1 MKKRFTAVLSFVLA
15 SVMLAAGCYVSG
27 LNINAASGLDVTVT
41 ENFAGGRINNPDY
54 ITYGS
59 FHKDRKTVA
68 PTFKGNNGKYSLKTA
83 ASTAWPDY
91 LKADMRNNQLAY
103 AQGKI
108 TVTADQQQWGI
119 TFKKDSSDNYHFLT
133 LWNYE
138 QNKMRFAYV
147 SNLKD
152 NCSDKKD
159 WKQNQKHSTGNC
171 LVDDGGTKPLNTA
184 FKLGLTYSFKIE
196 YNYSSN
202 SIDFTFWSDEYKWSV
217 THTEE
222 LSDTDTPVCMFTSYA
237 QSSPSYIEELTLKYG
252 VDNTPSQHVD
262 PSFDPDE
269 DAAVQSVV
277 QENFE
282 GNKIT
287 QTDYVVYGTFLS
299 NPVSQPKPSFEN
311 NTLKSNPDS
320 KKFEYLKIGM
330 KGSKLEKV
338 TGKIYST
345 AGWWRQW
352 RLVFKRDSG
361 GNYHTIGVDLPESN
375 GKEMRYLYSNTTKYE
390 EKPTI
395 NNMSWE
401 GGNGAII
408 EDSTGLTPRSDVN
421 IKQQW
426 LDFKMSYDYDKNTVT
441 IAYTNPNI
449 GWKCTK
455 TYKLSD
461 GDEPVCMFL
470 SASDSNPAYLKEL
483 TLYYGKNKIEKFE
496 EAVNAFPE
504 VPDKTTPENA
514 QALIAQYKSVL
525 ESYNKLSSAEK
536 NKVSVSVINKFKK
549 IKIDIQTLINNMN
562 AESDITNGDLITFE
576 YDDTSM
582 LDFLNSPSNAS
593 YSVQNN
599 PLKDSINPSNQ
610 VVELCRKDSLAVLGL
625 GSSYIDGT
633 SALKSFKVKLYVTT
647 KNAPAIVYSYNSKTE
662 WNAVAFSL
670 DSYTGKL
677 KTRYYRSNSTGG
689 VNSSGAI
696 SQPYYVDPIVNHSI
710 DKFDTKKG
718 IWIDVAVDYDIA
730 YVSLRINTENG
741 LVRIGDA
748 KYPMYGSY
756 ATRPAV
762 VSFNKNEKCYFD
774 DISYTFTGVAHSVEA
789 QNFMDKYSN
798 VFLLRAS
805 TVADIDKASIDGAV
819 NEYNSFSNEIKNALP
834 LVNEQLVEIS
844 AAYSEKHA
852 NISDKAIDT
861 KKYWDTNSTY
871 DVSADF
877 ESDASLGMFNDR
889 DETDW
894 NTNGIIQGYGASP
907 EIVYSSAM
915 KSNAVLLDRTYLTL
929 KDSLLP
935 EKGVHT
941 KLEYDMCMKEG
952 VPLRVGEDLRFMV
965 LNNKG
970 YYANIWNCRYETYT
984 WQKRGQLYYVYN
996 SKAFYN
1002 QSMLD
1007 PYEPMHFSI
1016 TLTDSKMSITIT
1028 QDYVKEN
1035 GSVEHLEYSWNEN
1048 ISTANRYFAFGQH
1061 TVACYYD
1068 NIKITYEKGD
1078 FDIDEKN
1085 TKLNVMYSGNTVVSA
1100 GDTVSLEGENI
1111 YATVKKVEV
1120 QRVVDT
1126 FDTASAGFV
1135 SFENWKT
1142 SAIANGT
1149 YSKDPV
1155 SYTWNNAIGKEV
1167 TIVQKTEESIKFT
1180 LPNDIGKGIY
1190 AVKLFGYDG
1199 SELVIYLN
1207 APNLEYYVGD
1217 EGKTVT
1223 AGKTLQIVGKNLAPE
1238 YYDNGGTDTKVY
1250 LKNKSTKKLT
1260 ELEIEEVKSVYSLV
1274 ARVPSDFDNG
1284 DYELWLYNGYGDSSC
1299 WSIPLNVKVADDI
1312 RSSWKKK
1319 FINIKDAPYSAT
1331 GAQSQD
1337 ATPLVIQAIE
1347 ELYQAGGGTLYLPEG
1362 VYRLTQQIV
1371 IPENIIITGESEEK
1385 TNIFY
1390 TSYRWQYN
1398 EMPDFLIKVTSNV
1411 EISNITFYGKRV
1423 SGFIQINSLKG
1434 DKASAISENIYL
1446 EHVRAFFQPYAGN
1459 ITSGGEDGSNL
1470 LVSPKEARLL
1480 VQSESVNQVITKNS
1494 LSLAPTENVQLKSC
1508 DLRFYG
1514 HQNGIFLEYLTWAGM
1529 NNHWQMDNVNIDI
1542 YNPWSTF
1549 GVTNS
1554 VISNVTN
1561 NAGNFTVIGENLY
1574 VDSIELKDNT
1584 TNNRELS
1591 IADLGGTDA
1600 GVGLVKIDDLN
1611 YQIKRSSASLKTYMG
1626 TVLTITKGMGR
1637 GQSRNV
1643 VKVTDKGNGVWQLT
1657 IDSPFV
1663 NPINR
1668 NSSWFTRS
1676 PRRTIYYVNSKL
1688 SNGAAGFGFYGGFCD
1703 VVIDSNEFDHVGG
1716 QYTTGDTYD
1725 VNWYYSYVNNVNKYD
1740 PYFFHVGVEK
1750 SCWYCQATGF
1760 GSALGYTFRNNDFG
1774 GLNFQIRAGVAGNAF
1789 RDLVIENNTFD
1800 NSNNSVSFIFGQ
1812 VASSI
1817 DGVYIGK
1824 NYFTNPDKAYN
1835 DLIYET
1841 ERTVNAVGN
1850 KRIIR
1855 NDEMKSSGIMGDI
1868 DCDGKVTIKDATL
1881 LRFYI
1886 IGKIELNEDQR
1897 SLADMDSDGEITI
1910 ADVAMIRYKVL
1921 NG

>member
-1 MKKRFTAVLSFVLA
+1 MKKRLTAVLSFVLA
-15 SVMLAAGCYVSG
+15 SVMLAAGCFVSG
-27 LNINAASGLDVTVT
+27 LNINAASGLDVAVT

-54 ITYGS
+54 ITYSS

-68 PTFKGNNGKYSLKTA
+68 PTFKENNGKYSLKTA
-83 ASTAWPDY
+83 SYTAWPDY

-133 LWNYE
+133 LWHYE

-152 NCSDKKD
+152 NCSDKRD
-159 WKQNQKHSTGNC
+159 WQQNQKRSTGNC
-171 LVDDGGTKPLNTA
+171 LVDDGGTPPTNSAL
-184 FKLGLTYSFKIE
+184 KLGLTYSFKIE

-202 SIDFTFWSDEYKWSV
+202 SIDFTFWSDEYKWSF

-222 LSDTDTPVCMFTSYA
+222 LSDSDTPVCMFTSYA

-252 VDNTPSQHVD
+252 VDNTPSQPSD

-269 DAAVQSVV
+269 DAAVQPVV

-299 NPVSQPKPSFEN
+299 NPVSQPKPSFKN
-311 NTLKSNPDS
+311 NTLKAKSDNN
-320 KKFEYLKIGM
+320 KFEYLKVGM
-330 KGSKLEKV
+330 KGNRLEKV
-338 TGKIYST
+338 TGKIYKS
-345 AGWWRQW
+345 GDWNQW
-352 RLVFKRDSG
+352 RLVFKRDSE
-361 GNYHTIGVDLPESN
+361 GNHYTIGIVIPESDTQ
-375 GKEMRYLYSNTTKYE
+375 MRYCYSDNTKYE
-390 EKPTI
+390 KSPQHKGMFWQAGKGAVIE
-395 NNMSWE
+395 NN
-401 GGNGAII
+401 
-408 EDSTGLTPRSDVN
+408 TGLTKNKSTN
-421 IKQQW
+421 ITNCW
-426 LDFKMSYDYDKNTVT
+426 LDFTMSYDYDNKAVT
-441 IAYTNPNI
+441 ISYSNPDV
-449 GWKCTK
+449 GWKCSK
-455 TYKLSD
+455 TYNLSD

-470 SASDSNPAYLKEL
+470 SAAGSNEAYLKEL
-483 TLYYGKNKIEKFE
+483 TMHYGKNNVERFE
-496 EAVNAFPE
+496 EAVNSFPGI
-504 VPDKTTPENA
+504 PDKTTPENA
-514 QALIAQYKSVL
+514 QALIAQYKTVL

-536 NKVSVSVINKFKK
+536 NKVSVSVINKFKQ
-549 IKIDIQTLINNMN
+549 IKTDIQTLINNMN
-562 AESDITNGDLITFE
+562 ADSDITNGDLITFE
-576 YDDTSM
+576 YDDTNM
-582 LDFLNSPSNAS
+582 LDFLNSPSDAA

-599 PLKDSINPSNQ
+599 PLKDGINQSNQ
-610 VVELCRKDSLAVLGL
+610 VLELSRKESLAVLGL
-625 GSSYIDGT
+625 GSKYIDGA
-633 SALKSFKVKLYVTT
+633 SALKSFRAKLYVTT
-647 KNAPAIVYSYNSKTE
+647 KNTPAVIYSYNSKTE
-662 WNAVAFSL
+662 WNAIAFKL
-670 DSYTGKL
+670 DNTGKL
-677 KTRYYRSNSTGG
+677 KTIYYRSNSTGG
-689 VNSSGAI
+689 VDGSGAI
-696 SQPYYVDPIVNHSI
+696 SQRNDVYPIVNHSI
-710 DKFDTKKG
+710 DKFDTKNG
-718 IWIDVAVDYDIA
+718 IWIDVVVDYDIA
-730 YVSLRINTENG
+730 NVSLRINTESG
-741 LVRIGDA
+741 LVRIGNA

-762 VSFNKNEKCYFD
+762 ASLGKNEACYFD
-774 DISYTFTGVAHSVEA
+774 DISYTFTGVTQSVEA

-819 NEYNSFSNEIKNALP
+819 NEYNSFSKDLKNALP
-834 LVNEQLVEIS
+834 LVNEQLAEIS
-844 AAYSEKHA
+844 AAYSKKHL
-852 NISDKAIDT
+852 NVSDKAIDT
-861 KKYWDTNSTY
+861 KKYWDTNSAY

-877 ESDASLGMFNDR
+877 ESDASLGIFNDR
-889 DETDW
+889 DDSEF
-894 NTNGIIQGYGASP
+894 NTEGTIKGYGASP

-915 KSNAVLLDRTYLTL
+915 KSNAVLLNKTYLTL
-929 KDSLLP
+929 KSSLLP
-935 EKGVHT
+935 VKGVHT
-941 KLEYDMCMKEG
+941 KVEYDMCLKEG
-952 VPLRVGEDLRFMV
+952 VDLRVGENIRFLV
-965 LNNKG
+965 LNNTG
-970 YYANIWNCRYETYT
+970 YSARIWESRYETSK
-984 WQKRGQLYYVYN
+984 WEKRGHLWYTYN
-996 SKAFYN
+996 KNAFTA
-1002 QSMLD
+1002 QSMLN

-1016 TLTDSKMSITIT
+1016 TLDDSKVNIIIT

-1048 ISTANRYFAFGQH
+1048 RSTANRYFEFGQH
-1061 TVACYYD
+1061 ELACYYD
-1068 NIKITYEKGD
+1068 NIKLTYEKGD

-1100 GDTVSLEGENI
+1100 GDTVTLEGENI

-1126 FDTASAGFV
+1126 FDASSAGFV
-1135 SFENWKT
+1135 SFENWKN
-1142 SAIANGT
+1142 SAVANGT
-1149 YSKDPV
+1149 YSKNPI

-1180 LPNDIGKGIY
+1180 LPNDIGNGIY

-1223 AGKTLQIVGKNLAPE
+1223 AGKTLQVVGKNLAPK

-1299 WSIPLNVKVADDI
+1299 WSIPLNVKVADDV

-1319 FINIKDAPYSAT
+1319 FINIKEAPYSAT
-1331 GAQSQD
+1331 GEQSQD

-1398 EMPDFLIKVTSNV
+1398 ELPDFLIKVTSNV

-1459 ITSGGEDGSNL
+1459 LTNGSDDGSNL
-1470 LVSPKEARLL
+1470 LVSSKEARLL
-1480 VQSESVNQVITKNS
+1480 VQSESVNQIITKNS
-1494 LSLAPTENVQLKSC
+1494 LELTPTENVQLKSC

-1514 HQNGIFLEYLTWAGM
+1514 HQNGIFLEYYTWAGM
-1529 NNHWQMDNVNIDI
+1529 NNYWQMDNVNIDI

-1554 VISNVTN
+1554 VVSNVTN
-1561 NAGNFTVIGENLY
+1561 NAGNFTVIGGNVY

-1591 IADLGGTDA
+1591 VADLGGTA
-1600 GVGLVKIDDLN
+1600 SGVGLVKIDDLN
-1611 YQIKRSSASLKTYMG
+1611 YQITRSTASLKTFTG
-1626 TVLTITKGMGR
+1626 TVLNITKGMGR

-1668 NSSWFTRS
+1668 NSQWQTRS

-1688 SNGAAGFGFYGGFCD
+1688 SNGGAGFGFYGGFCD

-1725 VNWYYSYVNNVNKYD
+1725 VNWFYSYVNNINKYD
-1740 PYFFHVGVEK
+1740 PYFFHVGVGK
-1750 SCWYCQATGF
+1750 STWYCIASNTG
-1760 GSALGYTFRNNDFG
+1760 ALLGYTVRNNDFG
-1774 GLNFQIRAGVAGNAF
+1774 GLKFQINAVGGANAF

-1800 NSNNSVSFIFGQ
+1800 NSNNTVVFNFGQ
-1812 VASSI
+1812 QVSYI

-1824 NYFTNPDKAYN
+1824 NYFTDPDNAYN
-1835 DLIYET
+1835 DFVYQA
-1841 ERTVNAVGN
+1841 ERTVNNVGN
-1850 KRIIR
+1850 KRIVR

-1886 IGKIELNEDQR
+1886 IGKIELNEDQI